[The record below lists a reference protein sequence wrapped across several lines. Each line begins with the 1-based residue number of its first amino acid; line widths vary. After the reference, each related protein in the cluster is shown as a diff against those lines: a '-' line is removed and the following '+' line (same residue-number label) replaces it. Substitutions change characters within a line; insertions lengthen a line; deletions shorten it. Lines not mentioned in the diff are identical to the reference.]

1 MQRKKP
7 YHQKKLQ
14 AMMGE
19 EKEIKRTLSCQ
30 DFVTLHILV
39 QVMCFFGRRCLP
51 RSDSWFSISKNLF
64 FSSRLV
70 ENDENVYSCDISHDF
85 DNCTEETRKHGYTVV
100 VYASAPW

>member
-1 MQRKKP
+1 
-7 YHQKKLQ
+7 
-14 AMMGE
+14 MMGE

-70 ENDENVYSCDISHDF
+70 ENDEKVYSVTFLMTLIIVQRRRENTEYGCSLCL
-85 DNCTEETRKHGYTVV
+85 CTMVK
-100 VYASAPW
+100 